1 MENIIDLIEKY
12 RKEKRVRKAELCSHA
27 NINVNMYVKYLQ
39 GSKVSFK
46 VARDM
51 LECLG
56 KQIVLVDKGSITEI

>member
-1 MENIIDLIEKY
+1 MENIINLIEKY
-12 RKEKRVRKAELCSHA
+12 RKEKRVRKAELCSYA